1 MKEKLRKIVKSR
13 IFIFVCAALLFGTI
27 GVSAATYFP
36 SVDVTYDNEESGLVS
51 TDVQGAIDELYVK
64 AQQVSSGSDDKVE
77 DMGGTVSS
85 GDGLYA
91 DSYESGR
98 YFYRG
103 KNPNNYITFNGEK
116 AGWRIISIEPDG
128 TIKIMRTSDIN
139 TNDNLAWDTSGNFG
153 NNNWARPSSLNTYLN
168 GDYYNSL
175 NSTAKNQIVSHT
187 WKIGPV
193 TNDNGC
199 LTDNVNSE
207 GDIRWSG
214 KVGLATVSEYLRS
227 SSNVGM
233 CRTFALN
240 NDHAG
245 TCANSNWMVNSSYAN
260 WWTLS
265 SRAGSDVPVFLVYS
279 NGTISNELD
288 DGLANYARAAVRPT
302 LYLSS
307 SVTLSGSGT
316 SSNPYTLGQV

>member
-1 MKEKLRKIVKSR
+1 MKKIIKSKLFLCIV
-13 IFIFVCAALLFGTI
+13 VALVFGTI

-36 SVDVTYDNEESGLVS
+36 SVDVTYDNKESGLVS

-64 AQQVSSGSDDKVE
+64 AQQVSNGSDDKVE

-103 KNPNNYITFNGEK
+103 TNPNNYITFNDEE
-116 AGWRIISIEPDG
+116 AGWRIISLEPDG
-128 TIKIMRTSDIN
+128 TIKIMRTAGINNSD
-139 TNDNLAWDTSGNFG
+139 TLAWDTL
-153 NNNWARPSSLNTYLN
+153 NNNSWARPSSLNTYLN
-168 GDYYNSL
+168 GTYYNDEL
-175 NSTAKNQIVSHT
+175 TNEAKNQIVSHT

-193 TNDNGC
+193 INDNGC

-240 NDHAG
+240 NDNNDSI
-245 TCANSNWMVNSSYAN
+245 CSSSNWMVNSSYAN

-265 SRAGSDVPVFLVYS
+265 SRAGDSSGVFRVNS
-279 NGTISNELD
+279 NGDISSNN
-288 DGLANYARAAVRPT
+288 ANFTYYADSAVRPA

-316 SSNPYTLGQV
+316 QDDPYQIN

>member
-13 IFIFVCAALLFGTI
+13 IFIFVCAALLFGSI

-36 SVDVTYDNEESGLVS
+36 SVDVTYDNKESGLVS

-128 TIKIMRTSDIN
+128 TIKIMRTA
-139 TNDNLAWDTSGNFG
+139 NDGNRAWDSS
-153 NNNWARPSSLNTYLN
+153 NNNDWARPSSLNTYLN
-168 GDYYNSL
+168 DDYYNSL
-175 NSTAKNQIVSHT
+175 NSTAKNQIVLHT

-207 GDIRWSG
+207 GDIRWTG

-227 SSNVGM
+227 NSNVGV

-240 NDHAG
+240 NDNTG
-245 TCANSNWMVNSSYAN
+245 TCANSNWMVNSSYN
-260 WWTLS
+260 YWWTLS
-265 SRAGSDVPVFLVYS
+265 SYAGFSSGVFRVFS
-279 NGTISNELD
+279 NGNIYDGNASNT
-288 DGLANYARAAVRPT
+288 NNAVRPVV
-302 LYLSS
+302 YLSS
-307 SVTLSGSGT
+307 SITLSGSGT
-316 SSNPYTLGQV
+316 SSDPYTLGS

>member
-13 IFIFVCAALLFGTI
+13 IFIFVCAALLFGSI

-36 SVDVTYDNEESGLVS
+36 SVDVTYDNKESGLVS

-128 TIKIMRTSDIN
+128 TIKIMKTANIN
-139 TNDNLAWDTSGNFG
+139 TNNNLTWDSS
-153 NNNWARPSSLNTYLN
+153 NNNDWARPSSLNTYLN
-168 GDYYNSL
+168 DDYYNSL
-175 NSTAKNQIVSHT
+175 NSTAKNQIVLHT

-207 GDIRWSG
+207 GDIRWTG

-227 SSNVGM
+227 NSNVGV

-240 NDHAG
+240 NDNTG
-245 TCANSNWMVNSSYAN
+245 TCANSNWMVNSSYN
-260 WWTLS
+260 YWWTLS
-265 SRAGSDVPVFLVYS
+265 SYAGFSSGVFRVFS
-279 NGTISNELD
+279 NGNIYDGNASNT
-288 DGLANYARAAVRPT
+288 NNAVRPVV
-302 LYLSS
+302 YLSS
-307 SVTLSGSGT
+307 SITLSGSGT
-316 SSNPYTLGQV
+316 SSDPYTLG

>member
-1 MKEKLRKIVKSR
+1 MKKIFKSKML
-13 IFIFVCAALLFGTI
+13 IFCLGIFLCGIVGVCAEAI
-27 GVSAATYFP
+27 FP
-36 SVDVTYDNEESGLVS
+36 SVDVTYDNKESGLKS
-51 TDVQGAIDELYVK
+51 TNVQGAIDELYVK
-64 AQQVSSGSDDKVE
+64 AKEISSGSDGKVE

-103 KNPNNYITFNGEK
+103 KNPNNYITFNGEN
-116 AGWRIISIEPDG
+116 AGWRIISLEPDG
-128 TIKIMRTSDIN
+128 TIKIMRIASIGSR
-139 TNDNLAWDTSGNFG
+139 AWDESNL
-153 NNNWARPSSLNTYLN
+153 NNWTRPATLNTYLN
-168 GDYYNSL
+168 GTYYNSL

-207 GDIRWSG
+207 GDIRWTG

-240 NDHAG
+240 NDSIG
-245 TCANSNWMVNSSYAN
+245 TTCANSSWMVNSSYN
-260 WWTLS
+260 YWWTLS
-265 SRAGSDVPVFLVYS
+265 SYAGNSNSVFYVHSGGKLSDNRADNTYGAVLPVV
-279 NGTISNELD
+279 
-288 DGLANYARAAVRPT
+288 
-302 LYLSS
+302 YLSS

-316 SSNPYTLGQV
+316 SSDPYQIS

>member
-1 MKEKLRKIVKSR
+1 MRERIKKMVKNR
-13 IFIFVCAALLFGTI
+13 LFIFVLGLFVCGTA
-27 GVSAATYFP
+27 GVYAATYFP
-36 SVDVTYDNEESGLVS
+36 SADVTYDNKESGLVS

-128 TIKIMRTSDIN
+128 TIKIMRIANAGNMT
-139 TNDNLAWDTSGNFG
+139 WDSSS

-207 GDIRWSG
+207 GDIRWTG

-240 NDHAG
+240 NDNTG
-245 TCANSNWMVNSSYAN
+245 TCANSNWMFNSSIN

-265 SRAGSDVPVFLVYS
+265 SRVGTSVSVFRVEFNGGISYYNASGTYDV
-279 NGTISNELD
+279 
-288 DGLANYARAAVRPT
+288 VRPVV
-302 LYLSS
+302 YLSS
-307 SVTLSGSGT
+307 NVTLSGSGT
-316 SSNPYTLGQV
+316 SSNPYTIS

>member
-13 IFIFVCAALLFGTI
+13 IFIFVCAALLFGSI

-36 SVDVTYDNEESGLVS
+36 SVDVTYDNKESGLVS

-128 TIKIMRTSDIN
+128 TIKIMRTAN
-139 TNDNLAWDTSGNFG
+139 AGNRAWDSSN

-168 GDYYNSL
+168 GGYYNSL

-193 TNDNGC
+193 TNVNGC

-207 GDIRWSG
+207 GDIRWTG

-240 NDHAG
+240 NDNYN
-245 TCANSNWMVNSSYAN
+245 TCANSNWMVNSSYDY

-265 SRAGSDVPVFLVYS
+265 SRAGSNYVFNVSSYGDISDSPARTTTPAVLPVV
-279 NGTISNELD
+279 
-288 DGLANYARAAVRPT
+288 
-302 LYLSS
+302 YLSS
-307 SVTLSGSGT
+307 SITLSGSGT
-316 SSNPYTLGQV
+316 SSDPYTLG

>member
-1 MKEKLRKIVKSR
+1 MKDKIKKIVKSR
-13 IFIFVCAALLFGTI
+13 IFIFVLGLFVCGTA
-27 GVSAATYFP
+27 GVYAATYFP
-36 SVDVTYDNEESGLVS
+36 SADVTYDNKESGLVS

-128 TIKIMRTSDIN
+128 TIKIMRTAN
-139 TNDNLAWDTSGNFG
+139 AGNRAWDSSN

-207 GDIRWSG
+207 GDIRWTG

-240 NDHAG
+240 NDNTG
-245 TCANSNWMVNSSYAN
+245 TCANSNWMVNSSYN
-260 WWTLS
+260 YWWTLS
-265 SRAGSDVPVFLVYS
+265 SFAG
-279 NGTISNELD
+279 ISNNVFSVNSY
-288 DGLANYARAAVRPT
+288 GYIGNTSAFYANIAVRPVV
-302 LYLSS
+302 YLSS
-307 SVTLSGSGT
+307 SITLSGSGT
-316 SSNPYTLGQV
+316 SSNPYTIS

>member
-1 MKEKLRKIVKSR
+1 MKKIFKSKML
-13 IFIFVCAALLFGTI
+13 IFCLGIFLCGIVGVCAEAI
-27 GVSAATYFP
+27 FP
-36 SVDVTYDNEESGLVS
+36 SVDVTYDNKESGLKS
-51 TDVQGAIDELYVK
+51 TNVQGAIDELYVK
-64 AQQVSSGSDDKVE
+64 AKELSSGSDGKVE

-103 KNPNNYITFNGEK
+103 KNPNNYITFNGEN
-116 AGWRIISIEPDG
+116 AGWRIISLEPDG
-128 TIKIMRTSDIN
+128 TIKIMRIYSIGN
-139 TNDNLAWDTSGNFG
+139 QYWDSSNS
-153 NNNWARPSSLNTYLN
+153 NNWTRPATLNTYLN
-168 GDYYNSL
+168 GTYYNSL
-175 NSTAKNQIVSHT
+175 NSTAKSQIVSHT

-207 GDIRWSG
+207 GDIRWTG

-240 NDHAG
+240 SDNAG
-245 TCANSNWMVNSSYAN
+245 TCANSNWMLNSSIT

-265 SRAGSDVPVFLVYS
+265 SGAGNSHNVFYVTS
-279 NGTISNELD
+279 SGNINGRSTDYIVI
-288 DGLANYARAAVRPT
+288 AVRPVV
-302 LYLSS
+302 YLSS

-316 SSNPYTLGQV
+316 SSDPFRIS

>member
-13 IFIFVCAALLFGTI
+13 IFIFVCAALLFGSI

-36 SVDVTYDNEESGLVS
+36 SVDVTYDNKESGLVS

-128 TIKIMRTSDIN
+128 TIKIMRTAN
-139 TNDNLAWDTSGNFG
+139 AGNRAWDSSN

-207 GDIRWSG
+207 GDIRWTG

-240 NDHAG
+240 NDNTG
-245 TCANSNWMVNSSYAN
+245 TCANSNWMVNSSYN
-260 WWTLS
+260 FWWTLS
-265 SRAGSDVPVFLVYS
+265 SIAGTSSRVFFVYS
-279 NGTISNELD
+279 SGRIDYNFD
-288 DGLANYARAAVRPT
+288 YDANDTDIAVRPVV
-302 LYLSS
+302 YLSS
-307 SVTLSGSGT
+307 SITLSGSGT
-316 SSNPYTLGQV
+316 SSDPYTLG

>member
-1 MKEKLRKIVKSR
+1 MKDKIKKIVKSR
-13 IFIFVCAALLFGTI
+13 IFIFVLGLFVCGTA
-27 GVSAATYFP
+27 GVYAATYFP
-36 SVDVTYDNEESGLVS
+36 SADVTYNNEESGLVS

-128 TIKIMRTSDIN
+128 TIKIMRTAN
-139 TNDNLAWDTSGNFG
+139 AGNRAWDSSN

-207 GDIRWSG
+207 GDIRWTG

-240 NDHAG
+240 NDNTG
-245 TCANSNWMVNSSYAN
+245 TCANSNWMVNSSYN
-260 WWTLS
+260 YWWTLS
-265 SRAGSDVPVFLVYS
+265 SYAGFSGSVFFVNSYGGISDF
-279 NGTISNELD
+279 G
-288 DGLANYARAAVRPT
+288 ANYAYTAVRPVV
-302 LYLSS
+302 YLSS
-307 SVTLSGSGT
+307 SITLSGSGT
-316 SSNPYTLGQV
+316 SSNPYTIS

>member
-1 MKEKLRKIVKSR
+1 MRERIKKMVKNR
-13 IFIFVCAALLFGTI
+13 LFIFVLGLFVCGTA
-27 GVSAATYFP
+27 GVYAATYFP
-36 SVDVTYDNEESGLVS
+36 SADVTYDNKESGLVS

-128 TIKIMRTSDIN
+128 TIKIMRTASIEN
-139 TNDNLAWDTSGNFG
+139 MEWDSSN
-153 NNNWARPSSLNTYLN
+153 NNNWTRPATLNTYLN
-168 GDYYNSL
+168 GTYYNSL

-207 GDIRWSG
+207 GDIRWTG

-240 NDHAG
+240 NDSIG
-245 TCANSNWMVNSSYAN
+245 TTCANSSWMVNSSYN
-260 WWTLS
+260 YWWTLS
-265 SRAGSDVPVFLVYS
+265 SYAGSSDNVFYVHS
-279 NGTISNELD
+279 GGKIADIT
-288 DGLANYARAAVRPT
+288 ANNTYGAVRPVV
-302 LYLSS
+302 YLSS
-307 SVTLSGSGT
+307 NVTLSGSGT
-316 SSNPYTLGQV
+316 SSNPYTIS

>member
-1 MKEKLRKIVKSR
+1 MKEKLRKVVKSR
-13 IFIFVCAALLFGTI
+13 IFIFVLGLFVCGTV
-27 GVSAATYFP
+27 GVYAATYFP
-36 SVDVTYDNEESGLVS
+36 SVDVTYDNKESGLVS

-103 KNPNNYITFNGEK
+103 KTPNNYITFNGEK

-128 TIKIMRTSDIN
+128 TIKIMKTANIN
-139 TNDNLAWDTSGNFG
+139 TNNNLTWDSS
-153 NNNWARPSSLNTYLN
+153 NNNDWARPSSLNTYLN
-168 GDYYNSL
+168 DDYYNSL
-175 NSTAKNQIVSHT
+175 NSTAKNQIVLHT

-207 GDIRWSG
+207 GDIRWTG

-227 SSNVGM
+227 NSNVGV

-240 NDHAG
+240 NDNTG
-245 TCANSNWMVNSSYAN
+245 TCANSNWMVNSSYN
-260 WWTLS
+260 YWWTLS
-265 SRAGSDVPVFLVYS
+265 SYAGFSSGVFRVFS
-279 NGTISNELD
+279 NGNIYDGNASNT
-288 DGLANYARAAVRPT
+288 NNAVRPVV
-302 LYLSS
+302 YLSS
-307 SVTLSGSGT
+307 SITLSGSGT
-316 SSNPYTLGQV
+316 SSDPYTLG